1 MNRVERVLS
10 VIDVINEQV
19 GRLTAY
25 VAVFMVLSVVYEVIA
40 RYLFNSPTIWSMEI
54 NQYLLCGY
62 TALAGGY
69 ALVYRSHV
77 NVDILHQRF
86 GVRTRAFL
94 DILTSLFFFLFII
107 VLIWKSGA
115 MAWEAWEYNEHSET
129 LLEAPLFPAKVVI
142 PLGGLLI
149 LLQGLGKLIRDV
161 RVLITG
167 IEEAPR
173 AAGDYQRERK
183 EK

>member
-1 MNRVERVLS
+1 MNRVEHVLS
-10 VIDVINEQV
+10 VIDVINERV
-19 GRLTAY
+19 GRLIAY
-25 VAVFMVLSVVYEVIA
+25 LAVFIMLSVVYEVIA
-40 RYLFNSPTIWSMEI
+40 RYVFDTPTIWSMEI

-69 ALVYRSHV
+69 ALLYKSHV
-77 NVDILHQRF
+77 NVEILHQRF

-94 DILTSLFFFLFII
+94 NILTSFFFFLFII

-129 LLEAPLFPAKVVI
+129 LLEAPLFPAKVAI

-149 LLQGLGKLIRDV
+149 LLQGLTKLIRDLKI
-161 RVLITG
+161 LITG

-173 AAGDYQRERK
+173 AGGVFERERK
-183 EK
+183 KK